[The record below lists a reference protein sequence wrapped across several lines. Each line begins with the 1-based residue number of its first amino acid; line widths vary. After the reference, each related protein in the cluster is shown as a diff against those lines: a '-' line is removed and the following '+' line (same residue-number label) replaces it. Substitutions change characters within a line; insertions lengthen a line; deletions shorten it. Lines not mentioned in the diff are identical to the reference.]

1 MTTSDSSPSAAR
13 RGSSGSN
20 SACLFE
26 PRVGSTSGTSV
37 LAVLGSSGGVSAA
50 RFDPLIVLALSSSA
64 VLAVDPTGGVTCS
77 PGRIGRGNVLGAG
90 SLLPLAASAGAAAG
104 GGNGA

>member
-1 MTTSDSSPSAAR
+1 MLL
-13 RGSSGSN
+13 G
-20 SACLFE
+20 LEF
-26 PRVGSTSGTSV
+26 GTV
-37 LAVLGSSGGVSAA
+37 TPPELGKDDA
-50 RFDPLIVLALSSSA
+50 RFDPRIVLALSSSA

-77 PGRIGRGNVLGAG
+77 PGRIGRGNVLGTGAG